1 MSRAARRRNKR
12 TPAAGLTPTQRLAVW
27 HLGRRLPAD
36 HPLKAAEPIPSSEE
50 LGFRCIDVV
59 EQARPFERMDP
70 QFKASLSDAHK
81 VAIKAFLVC
90 ALIAVHQQELYRRSD
105 IVAVLHGLHPAV
117 AETLGVL
124 DNDGVMCPVI
134 ADTLTVLVEGA
145 NSETPPEDE
154 LGWVA

>member
-1 MSRAARRRNKR
+1 MSRADRRRNKR
-12 TPAAGLTPTQRLAVW
+12 TAAAAGLSPAQRLAVW

-36 HPLKAAEPIPSSEE
+36 HPLKATQPIPSTED
-50 LGFRCIDVV
+50 LGLRCIDVI

-70 QFKASLSDAHK
+70 QFKAGLSNAHK

-90 ALIAVHQQELYRRSD
+90 ALIAAHQQPYRRSD

-117 AETLGVL
+117 AQTLGVL
-124 DNDGVMCPVI
+124 DDGVMCPVI

-145 NSETPPEDE
+145 NSETPPADE